1 MRQSTRPLST
11 HRSRTS
17 GTRGPQRLR
26 RLLCGRHF
34 SIPAPTGLRLSRG
47 LRTTRVVAS
56 CRRRVPP
63 VHQMR
68 AFIHHLARPYALF
81 HHLNST
87 AFDLCH
93 PSCTPPTRCLQI
105 NVLTGE
111 DASGSSFK
119 YHRTSL
125 GGVPSSSGHGLG
137 QSNVASRTPRARR
150 TTCKRRSL
158 SEAAE
163 EGGGKQSVSL
173 TRAGSTG
180 SIDSSADSTS
190 VTEKKSRFVWE
201 PEVHK
206 RFCEAVHKLGVLA
219 AKPQAIAQLMQVHP
233 LPLSPSLSSP
243 KPYFVKQT
251 SSYFSRFQMEGPG
264 APTRQNIKSHLQK
277 YRIYLAK
284 QKHMGDPATSL
295 AAVKSPQEIYDAPQR
310 VDSEEDPIVASF
322 GK

>member
-1 MRQSTRPLST
+1 MAGKIASTQLT
-11 HRSRTS
+11 
-17 GTRGPQRLR
+17 L
-26 RLLCGRHF
+26 RLLSHPRPSPGQMLRHAHPEVSEEQWKVLGEQRQMQAMIHAQANQGF
-34 SIPAPTGLRLSRG
+34 PVAQQGQHAAEYPPSQHPPQPYQRHQRATAAQAPSVWQTLQHPRAVRPASEHRPTD
-47 LRTTRVVAS
+47 
-56 CRRRVPP
+56 
-63 VHQMR
+63 
-68 AFIHHLARPYALF
+68 Y
-81 HHLNST
+81 
-87 AFDLCH
+87 
-93 PSCTPPTRCLQI
+93 
-105 NVLTGE
+105 E
-111 DASGSSFK
+111 SSFMPQE
-119 YHRTSL
+119 S
-125 GGVPSSSGHGLG
+125 
-137 QSNVASRTPRARR
+137 QSNASRTPRARR

-219 AKPQAIAQLMQVHP
+219 AKPQAIAQLMQ
-233 LPLSPSLSSP
+233 
-243 KPYFVKQT
+243 
-251 SSYFSRFQMEGPG
+251 MEGPG

-295 AAVKSPQEIYDAPQR
+295 AAVKSPQEMYDAPQR